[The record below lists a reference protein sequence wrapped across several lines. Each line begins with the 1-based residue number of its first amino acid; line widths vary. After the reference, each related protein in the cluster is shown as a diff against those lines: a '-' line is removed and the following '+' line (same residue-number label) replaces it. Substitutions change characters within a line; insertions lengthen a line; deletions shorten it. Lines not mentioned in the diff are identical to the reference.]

1 MRNRRTMFGF
11 WLALILATPP
21 ESAAPSASGSSF
33 LPVAEARRLAFSRSA
48 ASACVQGVVTMETG
62 VLLSGPSDFYLQ
74 DQSGGIAVQ
83 GRQGGAIP
91 RGAAVKACGRTG
103 LYDGMEPQLEQAEVT
118 LLGNG
123 KLPQPREL
131 SIAEALDGAAPGEL
145 VRVQGMV
152 QRVSIG
158 ETRDVIWLGPS
169 SPALRVY
176 IRREKAEPAHLA
188 QTAPSGARVEVTG
201 ILIPEE
207 TNKFQVRLRAPDD
220 IVLLELPG
228 AAQLRTL
235 RLWLLGAAVL
245 AFAIGLWVFL
255 LRRAVRRQTAEIRR
269 LMAEARQSEEAK
281 SRFLANMSHEIRTPL
296 NGILGMTELALESRP
311 SPDLRSYL
319 ETVRSSARALLE
331 IVNDV
336 LDLSRIEKGRM
347 RLEPAPFPLRRMVDE
362 LLPLF
367 DLPARD
373 KGLRLEAALDPRL
386 PEFVVGDA
394 GRIRQVLVNLLGN
407 AVKFTHSGCVRLEI
421 VPEEKDHIRFAVSD
435 SGPGIPAS
443 KQKEI
448 FRAFVQ
454 GDSSSTRQHGGAGLG
469 LTISDHLV
477 RLMGGELRVESR
489 PGHGSRFFFSI
500 PLPATEVKPAHA
512 VAEDAAEPFP
522 RGLRILVAE
531 DNEINR
537 RALESLLRRDA
548 HFLRFASDGAEA
560 VEKARA
566 ERFDAILMDVQMPGV
581 DGLEATRRIREI
593 EAAEKRSRTPIIALT
608 AHAFPE
614 DVRRC
619 LAAGMD
625 AYLAKPYHIDDLRR
639 MLAQHTAPAVG
650 VRP

>member
-1 MRNRRTMFGF
+1 MFGF

-33 LPVAEARRLAFSRSA
+33 LPVAEARRLAFSRPA

-62 VLLSGPSDFYLQ
+62 VLRSGPSDFYLQ
-74 DQSGGIAVQ
+74 DQSGGIVVQ
-83 GRQGGAIP
+83 GRGAAQIP
-91 RGAAVKACGRTG
+91 RGAALKACGAAG

-118 LLGNG
+118 LLGKG
-123 KLPQPREL
+123 KLPEPRAL

-145 VRVQGMV
+145 VRVRGIV

-176 IRREKAEPAHLA
+176 IRRERAEPAHLA
-188 QTAPSGARVEVTG
+188 HAAPAGARVEVTG
-201 ILIPEE
+201 ILVPEE
-207 TNKFQVRLRAPDD
+207 TNKYQIRLRAPEDAAL
-220 IVLLELPG
+220 IELPEAG
-228 AAQLRTL
+228 QLRAM
-235 RLWLLGAAVL
+235 RLWLLGAAAL
-245 AFAIGLWVFL
+245 ALAIGLWVFL

-269 LMAEARQSEEAK
+269 LMVEARQSEEAK

-367 DLPARD
+367 DLPARE
-373 KGLRLEAALDPRL
+373 KGLRLDVHLDPRL

-407 AVKFTHSGCVRLEI
+407 AVKFTPSGCVRLEI
-421 VPEEKDHIRFAVSD
+421 GPEEEDRIRFAVSD
-435 SGPGIPAS
+435 SGPGIPLA
-443 KQKEI
+443 KQNEI

-454 GDSSSTRQHGGAGLG
+454 GDSSSTRQYGGAGLG
-469 LTISDHLV
+469 LTISDYLV

-500 PLPATEVKPAHA
+500 PLPVTEVDPAGA
-512 VAEDAAEPFP
+512 VAEEAAEPFP

-581 DGLEATRRIREI
+581 DGLEATRRIRES
-593 EAAEKRSRTPIIALT
+593 EAAERRERTPVIGLT

-614 DVRRC
+614 DARRC

-639 MLAQHTAPAVG
+639 MLAQHAAPSAGSRV
-650 VRP
+650 